1 MLYRNSPNVYE
12 SVYEIQIIYSI
23 SFAPPRLC
31 TAKISLVTIRHLA
44 CHDSSDL
51 ESDRSQTAPRTICQ
65 AQLVSIHASVPDP
78 LTFADIR
85 KAK

>member
-1 MLYRNSPNVYE
+1 MYMNPYMKFKLYTVYH
-12 SVYEIQIIYSI
+12 SHPLACVQ
-23 SFAPPRLC
+23 P
-31 TAKISLVTIRHLA
+31 ISLVTIRHLA